1 MVGPTFC
8 FCGMHQFGHVIGLP
22 ICFCDILTPFW
33 TRHFGFAVRTPCC
46 PGGWT
51 AILICDLNNR
61 HGGYVNG
68 QPFCIW
74 DLLYG
79 RHFCHMVGLPFCF
92 CDLQSL
98 LCRVGNSLIRSLAHF
113 LITHL
118 LICSDPSLR
127 SNKRLWVIHS
137 DRAGQMSDFEQ
148 IAQVTH
154 DKCDLL
160 RSLMINEQMSKSLSC
175 SQKTS
180 NLQKIFWL
188 KS

>member
-61 HGGYVNG
+61 HVGYVNG

-74 DLLYG
+74 DLLYR
-79 RHFCHMVGLPFCF
+79 RHFGHMVGLPFCF

-118 LICSDPSLR
+118 LICSDPSDQ
-127 SNKRLWVIHS
+127 IS
-137 DRAGQMSDFEQ
+137 DCERFTQ
-148 IAQVTH
+148 IAQEKWATVSE
-154 DKCDLL
+154 LL
-160 RSLMINEQMSKSLSC
+160 RSLMTNAIC
-175 SQKTS
+175 SGPS
-180 NLQKIFWL
+180 W
-188 KS
+188 